1 VLSRT
6 RPIPEPVDDPD
17 LLDWTNPG
25 TRIRLIN
32 ALMADPGPLSFL
44 ARRAAAVLEVL
55 INRRNPHTGQLDPSW
70 LNLGAGAR
78 YKDRSVA
85 YAVSE
90 LRRTGLIASVRRCY
104 GLRPTSCAYVLTCK
118 LLVLAGLVREHAPD
132 SCAKCRSA
140 AAMNAA
146 RRPHNLQ
153 TNRDLLLPS
162 GISTSADRS
171 RSKKGGEPRRVRA
184 DHRPLFSKGSGAEE
198 STDPNLTA
206 FVAVF
211 QRERHAMYGDNE
223 HGSVGA
229 ENRSKLSAFLADFVG
244 GAWAWSEQQGLERA
258 RGDVANEL
266 FEEVVRSWLAMPG
279 TNGFVRERRHPIGL
293 LVGDLDAYGAL
304 AREAW
309 ERKQVRPKP
318 LAASAVLPGD
328 VTAAEYAAQ
337 LQAQAEAAEA
347 ALPEFDA
354 AELVALAERE
364 PQAPERGPAAE
375 IALEDDATD
384 PIALA
389 HVERELAVRE
399 QRAAYIAQARA
410 ARASLLP
417 TAKIAQCA
425 PVVVLFPAPACGFGF
440 SEDEGEALYEFADN
454 DTGDD
459 KDFFAHELERAR
471 QEQDRARQ
479 ELAFLADFEAEK
491 RVATAVTVA
500 EPAPIPTE
508 NRPRTDREGSE
519 AEADLAPASVGP
531 RPPRFRRP
539 GSRPFTGTT
548 GAPGR
553 RPDAWRAIARPETP
567 VDGDDP
573 PDE

>member
-6 RPIPEPVDDPD
+6 RPVPEPVDDPD

-90 LRRTGLIASVRRCY
+90 LRRYGLIASVRRCY

-118 LLVLAGLVREHAPD
+118 LLVLAGIVRDHAPD

-153 TNRDLLLPS
+153 TNRDLLLSS

-171 RSKKGGEPRRVRA
+171 RSKTGGEPRRVRA
-184 DHRPLFSKGSGAEE
+184 DHRPLFSKGSGPEE

-211 QRERHAMYGDNE
+211 QRERHAMYGDND
-223 HGSVGA
+223 HGSIGA
-229 ENRSKLSAFLADFVG
+229 DNRSKLSAFLADFVG
-244 GAWAWSEQQGLERA
+244 GAWAWSEQRGLERA
-258 RGDVANEL
+258 RVDVANEL
-266 FEEVVRSWLAMPG
+266 FEGVVRSWLSMPG

-304 AREAW
+304 AREVW
-309 ERKQVRPKP
+309 ERKQARPKP
-318 LAASAVLPGD
+318 LAASAVLAGD
-328 VTAAEYAAQ
+328 VTAAEYAEQ

-364 PQAPERGPAAE
+364 PQAPERSPAAE
-375 IALEDDATD
+375 IVDEDDSTD

-389 HVERELAVRE
+389 QLARAFTVRE

-410 ARASLLP
+410 ARAALLP
-417 TAKIAQCA
+417 TAQIAPCA
-425 PVVVLFPAPACGFGF
+425 PVVVLFPAPARGFGF
-440 SEDEGEALYEFADN
+440 REDEGEALYEFADN

-479 ELAFLADFEAEK
+479 ELAFLADFEAETH
-491 RVATAVTVA
+491 VGTAVTVA
-500 EPAPIPTE
+500 EPAPTPTE
-508 NRPRTDREGSE
+508 KRPRNDRETT
-519 AEADLAPASVGP
+519 EADQASALVGL